1 MATTTV
7 ANGLTAPI
15 DAPAPNPLA
24 LTDRVV
30 LVTGAS
36 GGIGQAVARF
46 ASSMGA
52 ICVVHYRSSAAS
64 AEALVDEL
72 RGGGGRA
79 SLASADVRDE
89 TQVRDMVRAIVREHG
104 RIDGLVNGAGVLS
117 RGFLSMLSMAAFA
130 DLLQTNLLGS
140 FCLLKHV
147 SRQMVMQRSGAIV
160 NVSSVAGLQGLR
172 GQGAYSTSKA
182 ALNALTVIA
191 AKELADFGVR
201 VNAVAPGFIATGML
215 AQPTAGDD
223 EYRARIPLKRFG
235 RADEVAPAV
244 GFLLSDA
251 ASYVTGQVLVID
263 GGILVSN

>member
-1 MATTTV
+1 
-7 ANGLTAPI
+7 
-15 DAPAPNPLA
+15 
-24 LTDRVV
+24 
-30 LVTGAS
+30 
-36 GGIGQAVARF
+36 VARF
-46 ASSMGA
+46 AARMGA
-52 ICVVHYRSSAAS
+52 TCVVHYRSSAAS

-72 RGGGGRA
+72 RAGGGRA
-79 SLASADVRDE
+79 TMASADVRDE
-89 TQVRDMVRAIVREHG
+89 TQVREMVRAIVREHG

-117 RGFLSMLSMAAFA
+117 RGFISMLSMDAFA
-130 DLLQTNLLGS
+130 DLLHTNLLGS

-147 SRQMVMQRSGAIV
+147 SRQMVLQRRGAIV

-172 GQGAYSTSKA
+172 GQGAYGSSKA

-201 VNAVAPGFIATGML
+201 VNAVAPGFIETGML
-215 AQPTAGDD
+215 AQPTAQDD
-223 EYRARIPLKRFG
+223 GYRARIPLKRFG

-251 ASYVTGQVLVID
+251 ASYITGHVLVID